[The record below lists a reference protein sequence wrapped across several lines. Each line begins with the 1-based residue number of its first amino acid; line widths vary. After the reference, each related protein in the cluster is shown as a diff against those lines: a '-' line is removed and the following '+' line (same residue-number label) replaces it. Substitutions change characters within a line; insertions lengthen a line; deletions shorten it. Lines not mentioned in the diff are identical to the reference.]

1 MSRHS
6 RFITAILSVLFA
18 LTAIGAMTSSAEEVS
33 EGGGGDAP
41 HVEQSYDEPG
51 GGGGQE
57 DPDPQPQPQQDS
69 QGEGL
74 QGGGDDDDRPQ
85 SHADPQPQDDSD
97 HDDDDSGSGR
107 GGYSSSSDDDSIIY
121 YYDSDGHEYSNPS
134 QIYVGGDQTY
144 NPPPSV
150 PATTAALYD
159 TSKSNVDGST
169 LTSNDWKDIQNRLR
183 DSNSTK
189 NSDSGDFAFIQK
201 NTSTEDNG
209 HWMLVLGFALIILSI
224 TGFITLIAGAGRRRK
239 AAVRRSTGTG
249 YVPAKSG
256 SEPRSRYS
264 DDFGSDADDSD
275 TAVVAEVEEPV
286 KPAKTEKRRKGGT
299 RYRK

>member
-69 QGEGL
+69 QGEGS

-224 TGFITLIAGAGRRRK
+224 TGFITLIAEEWQRAPQPLQRRLWQ
-239 AAVRRSTGTG
+239 RRG
-249 YVPAKSG
+249 
-256 SEPRSRYS
+256 
-264 DDFGSDADDSD
+264 
-275 TAVVAEVEEPV
+275 
-286 KPAKTEKRRKGGT
+286 
-299 RYRK
+299 

>member
-69 QGEGL
+69 QGEGS
-74 QGGGDDDDRPQ
+74 QGGG
-85 SHADPQPQDDSD
+85 
-97 HDDDDSGSGR
+97 DDDSGSGR

-183 DSNSTK
+183 D
-189 NSDSGDFAFIQK
+189 
-201 NTSTEDNG
+201 
-209 HWMLVLGFALIILSI
+209 LVLGFALIILSI
-224 TGFITLIAGAGRRRK
+224 TGFITLIAGAGRRKK